1 LQFKAGDEKSVSTLD
16 YQAKRAYQR
25 GVKWLMVMTL
35 FMVVSLAGMAL
46 YYKLQKNDSEA
57 VTAGLQK
64 VELGTVENK
73 ISEGGT
79 VELGGQRTIK
89 SPTESAVEQIFVKIG
104 DRITQGQNLIRL
116 RSTAGENSLRQKQLD
131 IQKQELAIERN
142 RQKVEEAKTQL
153 KIAEINYKNES
164 EKYQKQVKS
173 KQNEQRIKIQQAQ
186 AKLER
191 QKEKLLEIQEEI
203 DALEVDLNK
212 SNLLL
217 DRGFIAETE
226 LDGKKSVI
234 RQREANLRDE
244 KITLKNNIFE
254 LETYQN
260 EFLDIPLPGSRILE
274 AEVVLQQVQSELQ
287 QSLSELQRLKVVY
300 KEEESNLQN
309 NLVTSPLDGVVLNIN
324 IKPGDGINRESDLIT
339 IGDPN
344 QELVKLQLSTLNAAQ
359 VKPNQVAR
367 ITIIGPD
374 SKPFSGRVEQV
385 NRQAVSENTNSSQS
399 SSSGQVTVPA
409 TVRLDQPTRVLIP
422 GGQVSVEII
431 LEQQKDVIAINTEL
445 IQSEG
450 KSSFVW
456 KLDANNQVQ
465 KQPVTL
471 GLKDLIKV
479 EIKSG
484 LKVGDTL
491 VIPPADIPLEPGM
504 VIVEEEKEKDKSLDS
519 ES

>member
-1 LQFKAGDEKSVSTLD
+1 MSSLD

-25 GVKWLMVMTL
+25 GVKWLIIATL
-35 FMVVSLAGMAL
+35 FTGVSLAGVAL
-46 YYKLQKNDSEA
+46 YYKLQKKDAEA
-57 VTAGLQK
+57 VAAGLQK

-73 ISEGGT
+73 ISEGGS
-79 VELGGQRTIK
+79 VELGGQRIIK
-89 SPTESAVEQIFVKIG
+89 SPTDSAVEQIFVKVG
-104 DRITQGQNLIRL
+104 DPIIRGQNLIML
-116 RSTAGENSLRQKQLD
+116 RSTAGENSLLQKQLQ

-142 RQKVEEAKTQL
+142 RQKVEEAQTKL
-153 KIAEINYKNES
+153 KIAKINYKKELD
-164 EKYQKQVKS
+164 KYQQQVKS
-173 KQNEQRIKIQQAQ
+173 QQNNKRIKIQKAQAQ
-186 AKLER
+186 IER
-191 QKEKLLEIQEEI
+191 QQQKVIEAKEDLSLAEAE
-203 DALEVDLNK
+203 LNK
-212 SNLLL
+212 SNNLLEK
-217 DRGFIAETE
+217 GFIPATE
-226 LDGKKSVI
+226 LDGKKAEI
-234 RQREANLRDE
+234 RLKEANLKNE
-244 KITLKNNIFE
+244 QLALKNDIFQ
-254 LETYQN
+254 LETDRN
-260 EFLDIPLPGSRILE
+260 EFLDVPLPSSGILA
-274 AEVVLQQVQSELQ
+274 AEVDLQQVQSELQ
-287 QSLSELQRLKVVY
+287 QSLSELRRLKVEY

-324 IKPGDGINRESDLIT
+324 IKPGDGISRGNDLIT

-344 QELVKLQLSTLNAAQ
+344 QELVQLQLSTLNAAQ
-359 VKPNQVAR
+359 IKPNQAAR

-385 NRQAVSENTNSSQS
+385 NRQAVSENASSGQS
-399 SSSGQVTVPA
+399 SSSSSPVTVPA

-456 KLDANNQVQ
+456 KLDSNNQVQ

-471 GLKDLIKV
+471 GLKDLTKV

-491 VIPPADIPLEPGM
+491 VIAPTDIPLKPGM
-504 VIVEEEKEKDKSLDS
+504 VIIEEEKDKNSDS

>member
-1 LQFKAGDEKSVSTLD
+1 MSSLD

-25 GVKWLMVMTL
+25 GVKWLIIATL
-35 FMVVSLAGMAL
+35 FTGVSLVGVAL
-46 YYKLQKNDSEA
+46 YYKLQKNEAEA
-57 VTAGLQK
+57 VAAGLQK

-89 SPTESAVEQIFVKIG
+89 SPDDSAVEQIFVRVG
-104 DRITQGQNLIRL
+104 DPIIRGQNLISL
-116 RSTAGENSLRQKQLD
+116 RSLQSENSLIKKQLE
-131 IQKQELAIERN
+131 IQQQELAIELN
-142 RQKVEEAKTQL
+142 RQKVEEEKNKL
-153 KIAEINYKNES
+153 RNSEITYKNEL
-164 EKYQKQVKS
+164 EKYRKQVKS
-173 KQNEQRIKIQQAQ
+173 QQITQRIEIQKNQAQ
-186 AKLER
+186 LQR
-191 QKEKLLEIQEEI
+191 QQQKVIEAQEDLNVAE
-203 DALEVDLNK
+203 AELNK
-212 SNLLL
+212 SNNLLEK
-217 DRGFIAETE
+217 GFIPATE
-226 LDGKKSVI
+226 LDGKKADI
-234 RQREANLRDE
+234 RLKEAS
-244 KITLKNNIFE
+244 LKNEQLALNNAILD
-254 LETYQN
+254 LETSKN
-260 EFLDIPLPGSRILE
+260 KFEPITDPTNDILTAKIE
-274 AEVVLQQVQSELQ
+274 LQQVQSEFQ
-287 QSLSELQRLKVVY
+287 KSLSELQRLKVEY
-300 KEEESNLQN
+300 KEQESNLQN

-324 IKPGDGINRESDLIT
+324 IKPGDGISRGNDLIT

-344 QELVKLQLSTLNAAQ
+344 QELVQLRLSTLNAAQ
-359 VKPNQVAR
+359 IKPNQAAR

-385 NRQAVSENTNSSQS
+385 NRQAVSENASSGQS
-399 SSSGQVTVPA
+399 SSSSSPVTVPA

-471 GLKDLIKV
+471 GLKDLTKV

-491 VIPPADIPLEPGM
+491 VIAPTDIPLKPGM
-504 VIVEEEKEKDKSLDS
+504 VIIEEEKDKNSDS

>member
-1 LQFKAGDEKSVSTLD
+1 MSTLD

-25 GVKWLMVMTL
+25 GVKWLVVMTL
-35 FMVVSLAGMAL
+35 LTGVSLAGVAL
-46 YYKLQKNDSEA
+46 YYKLQKKDTEA
-57 VTAGLQK
+57 VAAGLQK

-89 SPTESAVEQIFVKIG
+89 SPTDSAVEQIFVKVG
-104 DRITQGQNLIRL
+104 DPIIRGQNLILL
-116 RSTAGENSLRQKQLD
+116 RSTTGENSLLQKQLE

-142 RQKVEEAKTQL
+142 RQKVEEAQTKL
-153 KIAEINYKNES
+153 KIAKINYKNELD
-164 EKYQKQVKS
+164 KYQQQVKS
-173 KQNEQRIKIQQAQ
+173 KQNEQRIKIQGAQ

-203 DALEVDLNK
+203 DALEVDLTK

-217 DRGFIAETE
+217 DRGFLAGKD
-226 LDGKKSVI
+226 LDDKKSSI
-234 RQREANLRDE
+234 RQKKASLMDE
-244 KITLKNNIFE
+244 KLTLKNDIFQ
-254 LETYQN
+254 LETYRN
-260 EFLDIPLPGSRILE
+260 EFLDVPLPSSSILE
-274 AEVVLQQVQSELQ
+274 AEVTLQEVESELQ
-287 QSLSELQRLKVVY
+287 QNLSELRRLKVEY
-300 KEEESNLQN
+300 KEQESNLQN
-309 NLVTSPLDGVVLNIN
+309 NLVISPLDGVVLNIN
-324 IKPGDGINRESDLIT
+324 IKPGDGISRGNDLIT

-344 QELVKLQLSTLNAAQ
+344 QELVQLRLSTLNAAQ
-359 VKPNQVAR
+359 IKPNQAAR

-385 NRQAVSENTNSSQS
+385 NRQAVSENANSGQSS

-471 GLKDLIKV
+471 GLKDLTKV

-491 VIPPADIPLEPGM
+491 VIPPTDIPLKPGM
-504 VIVEEEKEKDKSLDS
+504 VIIEEEKDKNSDS

>member
-1 LQFKAGDEKSVSTLD
+1 MSTLD

-25 GVKWLMVMTL
+25 GVKWLVVMTL
-35 FMVVSLAGMAL
+35 LTGVSLAGIAL
-46 YYKLQKNDSEA
+46 YYKLQKKDAEA
-57 VTAGLQK
+57 VAAGLQK

-89 SPTESAVEQIFVKIG
+89 SPTESAVDQIFVQVG
-104 DRITQGQNLIRL
+104 DPITKGQNLIRL
-116 RSTAGENSLRQKQLD
+116 RSTTGENSLRQKQLN
-131 IQKQELAIERN
+131 IQKQELVIERN
-142 RQKVEEAKTQL
+142 RQKVEEAQTKL
-153 KIAEINYKNES
+153 KIAKTNYKNES
-164 EKYQKQVKS
+164 EKYQQQVKS
-173 KQNEQRIKIQQAQ
+173 QQNNKRIKIQKAQAQ
-186 AKLER
+186 IER
-191 QKEKLLEIQEEI
+191 QQQKVIEAKEDLSLAEAE
-203 DALEVDLNK
+203 LNK
-212 SNLLL
+212 SNNLLEK
-217 DRGFIAETE
+217 GFIPATE
-226 LDGKKSVI
+226 LDGKKAEI
-234 RQREANLRDE
+234 RLKEANLKNE
-244 KITLKNNIFE
+244 KLTLKNNIFE
-254 LETYQN
+254 LETSQN
-260 EFLDIPLPGSRILE
+260 EFLDVQLPSNNILE
-274 AEVVLQQVQSELQ
+274 AEVTLQEVESLLQQN
-287 QSLSELQRLKVVY
+287 LSELRRLKVEY
-300 KEEESNLQN
+300 KEEKSNLQN

-324 IKPGDGINRESDLIT
+324 VKPGDGINRGNDLIT

-344 QELVKLQLSTLNAAQ
+344 QELVQLRLSTLNAAQ
-359 VKPNQVAR
+359 IKPNQAAR

-385 NRQAVSENTNSSQS
+385 NRQAVSENANSGQS
-399 SSSGQVTVPA
+399 SSSSSPVTVPA

-471 GLKDLIKV
+471 GLKDLTKV

-491 VIPPADIPLEPGM
+491 VIPPTDIPLKPGM
-504 VIVEEEKEKDKSLDS
+504 VIIEEEKDKNSDS

>member
-1 LQFKAGDEKSVSTLD
+1 MSTLD

-35 FMVVSLAGMAL
+35 FMGVSLAGVAL
-46 YYKLQKNDSEA
+46 YYKLQKNDTEA
-57 VTAGLQK
+57 VAAGLQK

-79 VELGGQRTIK
+79 VQLGGQRTIK
-89 SPTESAVEQIFVKIG
+89 SPAESAVDQIFVQVG
-104 DRITQGQNLIRL
+104 DPITKGQNLIRL
-116 RSTAGENSLRQKQLD
+116 RSTAGENSLRQKQLE
-131 IQKQELAIERN
+131 IQKQELEIERN
-142 RQKVEEAKTQL
+142 RQIVEEAKTQL

-164 EKYQKQVKS
+164 EKYQQQVKS
-173 KQNEQRIKIQQAQ
+173 KQNEQRIKIKQAQ
-186 AKLER
+186 AKIER
-191 QKEKLLEIQEEI
+191 QKEKLIEIQEEI
-203 DALEVDLNK
+203 NTLEVDLNK

-217 DRGFIAETE
+217 ERGFIAETD
-226 LDGKKSVI
+226 LDDEKSTI
-234 RQREANLRDE
+234 RQKEANLRDE
-244 KITLKNNIFE
+244 KLTLKNDIFE

-260 EFLDIPLPGSRILE
+260 EFLDIELPSSPILE
-274 AEVVLQQVQSELQ
+274 AEATLQQAQSDLQ
-287 QSLSELQRLKVVY
+287 QSLSELQRLKVIY

-324 IKPGDGINRESDLIT
+324 VKPGDGINIENDLIT

-344 QELVKLQLSTLNAAQ
+344 QELVQLQLSTLNAAQ
-359 VKPNQVAR
+359 VEPNQAAR
-367 ITIIGPD
+367 ITIIGPN
-374 SKPFSGRVEQV
+374 SQPFLGRVERV
-385 NRQAVSENTNSSQS
+385 NRQAISESNSSQSS

-431 LEQQKDVIAINTEL
+431 LEQEKDVIAINTEL

-491 VIPPADIPLEPGM
+491 VIPPADISLEPGM
-504 VIVEEEKEKDKSLDS
+504 VIVEEEQEKDKSLDS

>member
-1 LQFKAGDEKSVSTLD
+1 MSSLD

-25 GVKWLMVMTL
+25 GVKWLIIATL
-35 FMVVSLAGMAL
+35 FTGVSLAGVAL
-46 YYKLQKNDSEA
+46 YYKLQKKDAEA
-57 VTAGLQK
+57 VAAGLQK

-73 ISEGGT
+73 ISEGGS
-79 VELGGQRTIK
+79 VELGGQRIIK
-89 SPTESAVEQIFVKIG
+89 SPTDSAVEQIFVKVG
-104 DRITQGQNLIRL
+104 DPIIRGQNLIML
-116 RSTAGENSLRQKQLD
+116 RSTAGENSLLQKQLQ

-142 RQKVEEAKTQL
+142 RQKVEEAQTKL
-153 KIAEINYKNES
+153 KIAKINYKKELD
-164 EKYQKQVKS
+164 KYQQQVKS
-173 KQNEQRIKIQQAQ
+173 QQNNKRIKIQKAQAQ
-186 AKLER
+186 IER
-191 QKEKLLEIQEEI
+191 QQQKVIEAKEDLSLAEAE
-203 DALEVDLNK
+203 LNK
-212 SNLLL
+212 SNNLLEK
-217 DRGFIAETE
+217 GFIPATE
-226 LDGKKSVI
+226 LDGKKAEI
-234 RQREANLRDE
+234 RLKEANLKNE
-244 KITLKNNIFE
+244 QLALKNDIFQ
-254 LETYQN
+254 LETDRN
-260 EFLDIPLPGSRILE
+260 EFLDVPLPSSGILA
-274 AEVVLQQVQSELQ
+274 AEVDLQQVQSELQ
-287 QSLSELQRLKVVY
+287 QSLSELRRLKVEY

-324 IKPGDGINRESDLIT
+324 IKPGDGISRGNDLIT

-344 QELVKLQLSTLNAAQ
+344 QELVQLQLSTLNAAQ
-359 VKPNQVAR
+359 IKPNQAAR

-385 NRQAVSENTNSSQS
+385 NRQAVSENASSGQS
-399 SSSGQVTVPA
+399 SSSSSPVTVPA

-471 GLKDLIKV
+471 GLKDLTKV

-491 VIPPADIPLEPGM
+491 VIAPTDIPLKPGM
-504 VIVEEEKEKDKSLDS
+504 VIIEEEKDKNSDS

>member
-1 LQFKAGDEKSVSTLD
+1 MSTLD

-35 FMVVSLAGMAL
+35 FMGVSLAGIAL
-46 YYKLQKNDSEA
+46 YYKLQKNDTEA
-57 VTAGLQK
+57 VAAGLQK

-89 SPTESAVEQIFVKIG
+89 SPTESAVDQIFVQVG
-104 DRITQGQNLIRL
+104 DPITKGQNLIRL
-116 RSTAGENSLRQKQLD
+116 RSTTGENSLRQKQLD

-142 RQKVEEAKTQL
+142 RQKVEEAKTKL

-164 EKYQKQVKS
+164 EKYQQRVKS
-173 KQNEQRIKIQQAQ
+173 KQIEQRIKIQKNQAQ
-186 AKLER
+186 LER
-191 QKEKLLEIQEEI
+191 QQQKVIEAKEDLSLAEAE
-203 DALEVDLNK
+203 LNK
-212 SNLLL
+212 SNNLLEK
-217 DRGFIAETE
+217 GFIPATE
-226 LDGKKSVI
+226 LDGKKAEI
-234 RQREANLRDE
+234 RLKEANLKNE
-244 KITLKNNIFE
+244 QLALKNAILE
-254 LETYQN
+254 LENSQN
-260 EFLDIPLPGSRILE
+260 EFLDVELPSSGILS
-274 AEVVLQQVQSELQ
+274 AEVDLQQVQSELQ
-287 QSLSELQRLKVVY
+287 QSLSELQRLKVEY
-300 KEEESNLQN
+300 KEQKSNLQN

-324 IKPGDGINRESDLIT
+324 VKPGDGINRESNLIT

-344 QELVKLQLSTLNAAQ
+344 QELVQLQLSTLNAAQ

-374 SKPFSGRVEQV
+374 SQPFLGRVERV
-385 NRQAVSENTNSSQS
+385 NRQAVSETNSSQS
-399 SSSGQVTVPA
+399 SGSSGQVTVPA

-431 LEQQKDVIAINTEL
+431 LEQEKDVIAINTEL

-491 VIPPADIPLEPGM
+491 VIPPADISLEPGM
-504 VIVEEEKEKDKSLDS
+504 VIVEEEKEKDKRLDS